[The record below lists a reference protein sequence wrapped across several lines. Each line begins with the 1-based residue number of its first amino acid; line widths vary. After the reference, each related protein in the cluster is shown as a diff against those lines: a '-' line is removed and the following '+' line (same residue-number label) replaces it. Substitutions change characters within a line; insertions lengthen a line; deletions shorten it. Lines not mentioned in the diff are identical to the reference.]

1 MPPNTG
7 LPPIDGRAFAAAS
20 SKPDVKVVRQTPDP
34 AATASSL
41 PATDAQTAAFARR
54 AKEYPQELS
63 VQADDQLLKLLKEE
77 SVPDLQSMAGLAP
90 EDRELLSALMDSLTN
105 FRNQLRQNN
114 NMLFSKKIGP
124 LVDLSDRL
132 KSQAELSVP
141 TLTFVTGALAYG
153 VYTPMSPARFIA
165 GKVHTAGVYY
175 EVENFTSQLN
185 ENKMYENEAH
195 PKHRALYRILG
206 PPGLE
211 RSKNHPRRP
220 GPSPP
225 PRFLQRPEHHASCNA
240 HHRPVPAQG
249 DHRRSTSPS
258 HRREY
263 RRR

>member
-1 MPPNTG
+1 
-7 LPPIDGRAFAAAS
+7 
-20 SKPDVKVVRQTPDP
+20 
-34 AATASSL
+34 
-41 PATDAQTAAFARR
+41 
-54 AKEYPQELS
+54 
-63 VQADDQLLKLLKEE
+63 
-77 SVPDLQSMAGLAP
+77 MAGLAP

-185 ENKMYENEAH
+185 ENKMYET
-195 PKHRALYRILG
+195 KLTQSIVLYAESSGFSAWSDRKVILDDQ
-206 PPGLE
+206 
-211 RSKNHPRRP
+211 S
-220 GPSPP
+220 
-225 PRFLQRPEHHASCNA
+225 AA
-240 HHRPVPAQG
+240 
-249 DHRRSTSPS
+249 
-258 HRREY
+258 
-263 RRR
+263 